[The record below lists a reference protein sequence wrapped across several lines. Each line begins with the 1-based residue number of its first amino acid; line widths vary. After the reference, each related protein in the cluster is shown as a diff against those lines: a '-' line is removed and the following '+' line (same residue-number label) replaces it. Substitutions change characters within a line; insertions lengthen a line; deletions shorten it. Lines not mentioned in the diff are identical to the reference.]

1 MQNEVIKIGRK
12 KDKQFKFYADEKEYQ
27 QIKKKVEKS
36 KLSQQDYLLKCALD
50 KKIIVVEELQPIF
63 LELKRQGVNLNQ
75 IAKAI
80 NSGEIN
86 HVSENTFK
94 EYQELWQSLRQLIQK
109 VQ

>member
-1 MQNEVIKIGRK
+1 MKKMGRSRE
-12 KDKQFKFYADEKEYQ
+12 KQFKFYADEKEYK
-27 QIKKKVEKS
+27 QIKKKVDKS
-36 KLSQQDYLLKCALD
+36 KLSQQEYLLKCALG
-50 KKIIVVEELQPIF
+50 KEIIVVEELKPLFI
-63 LELKRQGVNLNQ
+63 ELKRQGVNLNQ

-94 EYQELWQSLRQLIQK
+94 EFQELWQSLRQLIQK

>member
-1 MQNEVIKIGRK
+1 MPRAKE
-12 KDKQFKFYADEKEYQ
+12 KQIKFYANEKEYE
-27 QIKKKVEKS
+27 QIKKKVAKS

-50 KKIIVVEELQPIF
+50 KKIIVVEELQPLFI
-63 LELKRQGVNLNQ
+63 ELKKQGVNLNQ

-94 EYQELWQSLRQLIQK
+94 EFQELWQSLRQLIQK

>member
-1 MQNEVIKIGRK
+1 MPRAKE
-12 KDKQFKFYADEKEYQ
+12 KQIKFYANEKEYE
-27 QIKKKVEKS
+27 QIKKKVAKS
-36 KLSQQDYLLKCALD
+36 KLSHQDYLLKCALD
-50 KKIIVVEELQPIF
+50 KKIIVVEELQPLFI
-63 LELKRQGVNLNQ
+63 ELKKQGVNLNQ

-94 EYQELWQSLRQLIQK
+94 EFQELWQSLRQLIQK

>member
-1 MQNEVIKIGRK
+1 MIKIGRRK
-12 KDKQFKFYADEKEYQ
+12 NKQFKFYADETEYQ
-27 QIKKKVEKS
+27 KIKKKVEKS
-36 KLSQQDYLLKCALD
+36 GLTQQEYLLKCALD
-50 KKIIVVEELQPIF
+50 KNIIVVEELKPLF

>member
-1 MQNEVIKIGRK
+1 MPRK
-12 KDKQFKFYADEKEYQ
+12 KEKQIKFYADEKEFQ
-27 QIKKKVEKS
+27 HIKRKIEKS
-36 KLSQQDYLLKCALD
+36 KLTQQDYLLRCALD
-50 KKIIVVEELQPIF
+50 KEIIVVEDLKNIF
-63 LELKRQGVNLNQ
+63 IELKRQGVNLNQ

-94 EYQELWQSLRQLIQK
+94 EFQELWQSLRLLIQK

>member
-1 MQNEVIKIGRK
+1 MPRTKE
-12 KDKQFKFYADEKEYQ
+12 KQIKFYADEKEFQ
-27 QIKKKVEKS
+27 QIKKKIEKS
-36 KLSQQDYLLKCALD
+36 KLTQQDYLLRCALD
-50 KKIIVVEELQPIF
+50 KEIIVVEDLKNIF
-63 LELKRQGVNLNQ
+63 IELKRQGVNLNQ

-94 EYQELWQSLRQLIQK
+94 EFQELWQSLRLLIQK